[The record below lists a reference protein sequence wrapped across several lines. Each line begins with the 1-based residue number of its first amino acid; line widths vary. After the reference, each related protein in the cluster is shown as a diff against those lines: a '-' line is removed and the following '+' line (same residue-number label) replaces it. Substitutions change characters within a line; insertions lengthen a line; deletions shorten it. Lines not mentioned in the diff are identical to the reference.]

1 MSRFRNPLE
10 RSPLGTV
17 GSILVALLF
26 FYLLF
31 KLLGFVFSLIWYV
44 APLIFIASLVI
55 DYKVF
60 VGFLTMLGNLFKK
73 NWIWG
78 LAAGIASVV
87 LFPLVSLYLLGMA
100 MFKKKMKTRAEEMDE
115 RVNGRWAEYEDVT
128 PEPMDID
135 IPYEEL
141 PPAPEPQTRGRNKG
155 TDYDQLFE

>member
-17 GSILVALLF
+17 GSILLALLF

-31 KLLGFVFSLIWYV
+31 KLLGFVFSLIWYI
-44 APLIFIASLVI
+44 APIIFIASLVI
-55 DYKVF
+55 DHKVF
-60 VGFLTMLGNLFKK
+60 LGFLKMLGNLFQK
-73 NWIWG
+73 NWVYG

-100 MFKKKMKTRAEEMDE
+100 MFKKKMKTRAQEMDE

-128 PEPMDID
+128 HEPMDLD
-135 IPYEEL
+135 IPFEEL
-141 PPAPEPQTRGRNKG
+141 PPAPEPQTRTRKG